1 MAYRRAVVTGASSGI
16 GEAAVRAL
24 RATGWDVVGVARRA
38 DRLAALEAET
48 GAVAFAADLT
58 VDADVDALATFLD
71 ESGPVHALVNVAGGA
86 RGTDRVEDGRVE
98 DWQWMFD
105 VNVLSAQ
112 RVVAALLP
120 QLRRAAASDGHADTL
135 FVTSTAAQTA
145 YAGGAGYNAA
155 KAGEAM
161 IAHALRLELNGEPIR
176 VVEVAPGMVH
186 TPEFTLNRLGGDTAA
201 AERVYEGVAEPL
213 TAEDVADV
221 IAYALNAPGHVN
233 LDLVT
238 MRPVAQSAQHLLAR
252 GPLRPRGT
260 EAPPTRPPPAP
271 RPRTAPSSTPP
282 RPATAAPPSCS
293 TRPRSIP
300 STPRGPTS
308 PPTGERSAS
317 AIRSTP

>member
-1 MAYRRAVVTGASSGI
+1 MANRRAVVTGASSGI

-24 RATGWDVVGVARRA
+24 RASGWDVVGVARRA

-58 VDADVDALATFLD
+58 NDADVAALADFLA

-86 RGTDRVEDGRVE
+86 RGTDRVEDGRAE
-98 DWQWMFD
+98 DWQWMFE

-112 RVVAALLP
+112 RLIAALMP

-176 VVEVAPGMVH
+176 VTEVAPGMVH
-186 TPEFTLNRLGGDTAA
+186 TPEFTLNRLGGDSAA
-201 AERVYEGVAEPL
+201 AERVYDGVENPL
-213 TAEDVADV
+213 TAQDVADV

-233 LDLVT
+233 LDLIT

-260 EAPPTRPPPAP
+260 E
-271 RPRTAPSSTPP
+271 
-282 RPATAAPPSCS
+282 
-293 TRPRSIP
+293 
-300 STPRGPTS
+300 
-308 PPTGERSAS
+308 EL
-317 AIRSTP
+317 